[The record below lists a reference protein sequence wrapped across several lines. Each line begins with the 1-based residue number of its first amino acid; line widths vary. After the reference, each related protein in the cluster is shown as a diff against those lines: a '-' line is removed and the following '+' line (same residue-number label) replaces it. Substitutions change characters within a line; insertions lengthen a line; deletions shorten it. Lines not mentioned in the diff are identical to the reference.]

1 MEEIETWMENRVVPM
16 ARLKEVAW
24 FGLPKKHRGTLW
36 LVLLDVLGSS
46 LSDHPSQI
54 SHRVKVYASLSAT
67 SSSPLLSS
75 DILSP
80 SFMSPIK
87 AGKQIEKDVK
97 RMDTRI
103 KGKDYSSTY
112 SRAMFVFAR
121 TRPVIGYV
129 QGMCHIFRVFH
140 SVLAQTYSES
150 EAEALSYFCFSKVV
164 GQALDCFSSG
174 QQGIERAIEEI
185 EALLLKY
192 AKEVHEHF
200 QAIGLDV
207 KYFAYNWMSTFLFRE
222 FEGHEKVMDAHF
234 SLGVSSF
241 LRFNVA
247 LAISTVLFLK
257 DRICNSNFDEAL
269 ILLQNLGS
277 QPWTNSDIDVLLS
290 LAYIVYSDGDL
301 EVSEG

>member
-1 MEEIETWMENRVVPM
+1 MEEVETWMESRVVPM
-16 ARLKEVAW
+16 ERLKEVAW
-24 FGLPKKHRGTLW
+24 FGLPESRRGTLW
-36 LVLLDVLGSS
+36 LVLLDVLGPS
-46 LSDHPSQI
+46 LNDHPSQI
-54 SHRVKVYASLSAT
+54 SQRVKVYASLSAT
-67 SSSPLLSS
+67 SSSPPLSS

-80 SFMSPIK
+80 SFMSPVR

-103 KGKDYSSTY
+103 KGEDHSGTY

-140 SVLAQTYSES
+140 SVLAQTYAEN

-174 QQGIERAIEEI
+174 QQGVERAIEEI
-185 EALLLKY
+185 EELLVKY
-192 AKEVHEHF
+192 AKDVHKHF
-200 QAIGLDV
+200 ERIGLDV

-247 LAISTVLFLK
+247 LAISILLFLK
-257 DRICNSNFDEAL
+257 DRICSSGFDEAL
-269 ILLQNLGS
+269 PLLQNLGA
-277 QPWTNSDIDVLLS
+277 QPWTSSDIDVLLS
-290 LAYIVYSDGDL
+290 LAYIVYSDGYL
-301 EVSEG
+301 